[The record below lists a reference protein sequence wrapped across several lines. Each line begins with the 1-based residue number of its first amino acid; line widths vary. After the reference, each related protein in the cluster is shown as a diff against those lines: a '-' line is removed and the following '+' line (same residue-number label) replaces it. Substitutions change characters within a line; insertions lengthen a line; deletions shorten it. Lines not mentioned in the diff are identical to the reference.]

1 MRGSVGTPVY
11 AGAKPVSAY
20 PEKNICIT
28 GIGQSRISRAA
39 ESSALSLTIDA
50 AMGAIKDAGLRRE
63 DIDGMSTWPG
73 GLGDGT
79 GFSPIG
85 IPALQDALRLKLGW
99 YASTRETSGQFGA
112 IFNAIA
118 AINAGLCRHVLVF
131 RTMYQATARKQ
142 GLVNAS
148 FQPGGRVHD
157 KMIWHAP
164 YHAYV
169 AATQQALYF
178 ARYVHESG
186 IREEQVAQIAINGRR
201 NASLNPSAVYRK
213 TITLDE
219 YLASPIIT
227 SPLRIFDCD
236 VPIDG
241 STAIIL
247 SHRDDAKGL
256 PNPLTYFEAL
266 GTNMQ
271 YRNSWSQLQEL
282 ATQAQPEVAAMM
294 WNRTDLKPKDVQVAE
309 LYDGFS
315 FHTIN
320 WLENFGFCERYG
332 AGDFIDGGQRISL
345 EGELPINT
353 NGGALSAGRMHAYGQ
368 VHEACVQLWGRGG
381 ERQVKSNP
389 RVAALSTAGGPLA
402 GCFLLVRE

>member
-1 MRGSVGTPVY
+1 MSH
-11 AGAKPVSAY
+11 Y
-20 PEKNICIT
+20 PEKDICIT
-28 GIGQSRISRAA
+28 GIGQSKISRGADR
-39 ESSALSLTIDA
+39 SALSLTIDA
-50 AMGAIKDAGLRRE
+50 AMQAIGDAGLRRS
-63 DIDGMSTWPG
+63 DIDGISTWPG
-73 GLGDGT
+73 GLSDGT
-79 GFSPIG
+79 GFSPVG
-85 IPALQDALRLKLGW
+85 IPALQDALRLKVGW
-99 YASTRETSGQFGA
+99 YANTRETSGQFGA
-112 IFNAIA
+112 IFNAIG
-118 AINAGLCRHVLVF
+118 AIHAGLCRHVLVF
-131 RTMYQATARKQ
+131 RTMYQATARKA

-148 FQPGGRVHD
+148 FQPGARVHE
-157 KMIWHAP
+157 KMVWHAP

-186 IREEQVAQIAINGRR
+186 IKPEQVAQIAINGRR
-201 NASLNPSAVYRK
+201 NASLNPAAVYRK
-213 TITLDE
+213 PLTLDE
-219 YLASPIIT
+219 YMASPIIT

-247 SHRDDAKGL
+247 SHRDAARDL
-256 PNPLTYFEAL
+256 PNPLLRIEAV
-266 GTNMQ
+266 GTSMQ

-282 ATQAQPEVAAMM
+282 ATQAQPKVAEMM
-294 WNRTDLKPKDVQVAE
+294 WNRTDLRPADVDVAE

-315 FHTIN
+315 FHSIN
-320 WLENFGFCERYG
+320 WLESFGFCKRME
-332 AGDFIDGGQRISL
+332 AGDFIEGGQRISL

-368 VHEACVQLWGRGG
+368 VHEACVQLWGRGAA
-381 ERQVKSNP
+381 RQVADEP

>member
-1 MRGSVGTPVY
+1 M
-11 AGAKPVSAY
+11 AKH
-20 PEKNICIT
+20 PEKDIAIT
-28 GIGQSRISRAA
+28 GIGQSRISRGADK
-39 ESSALSLTIDA
+39 SALGLTIDA
-50 AMGAIKDAGLRRE
+50 AMQAITDAGLKRS
-63 DIDGMSTWPG
+63 DIDGMATWPG

-79 GFSPIG
+79 GFSPVG

-99 YASTRETSGQFGA
+99 YANTRETSGQFGA
-112 IFNAIA
+112 LFLAIA

-131 RTMYQATARKQ
+131 RTMYQATARKA

-157 KMIWHAP
+157 KMVWHAP

-186 IREEQVAQIAINGRR
+186 IREEQVAQIALNGRR
-201 NASLNPSAVYRK
+201 NAALNPAAVYRK
-213 TITLDE
+213 PLTLDE

-241 STAIIL
+241 STAIIV
-247 SHRDDAKGL
+247 SHRDAARDL
-256 PNPLTYFEAL
+256 PNPVLRIEAI
-266 GTNMQ
+266 GTSME
-271 YRNSWSQLQEL
+271 YRNSWSQLREL
-282 ATQAQPEVAAMM
+282 ATQAQPKVAEMM
-294 WNRTDLKPKDVQVAE
+294 WNRTDLKPADVDVAE

-315 FHTIN
+315 FHSIN
-320 WLENFGFCERYG
+320 WLENFGFCKRYE
-332 AGDFIDGGQRISL
+332 AGDFIEGGRRIAL
-345 EGELPINT
+345 DGELPINT

-381 ERQVKSNP
+381 ERQVKGGP
-389 RVAALSTAGGPLA
+389 TVAALSTAGGPLA